1 MFNDFAFPVHLGT
14 GVDNSDYKK
23 KYIMIPIQLGAMPS
37 FSFLDVMV
45 QAREFKLCT
54 ARNCHILMLK
64 LWRIS
69 QYMKLITTR
78 NERFFPVV
86 YTRNYEKCNENPA
99 RGLLSS
105 C

>member
-23 KYIMIPIQLGAMPS
+23 MYIMIPIQLGAMPS

-45 QAREFKLCT
+45 QAHEFKLCI